1 MAVSAQETVGA
12 GSPAVNAPGG
22 IAAAAETPKHI
33 VSPNLLVL
41 AVVLAT
47 GALAHAPVPARTLR
61 LQLQQGRLE
70 GLLKFHPP
78 AAAARVYAAAPDR
91 AVALVPAAL
100 AGLRIDSGGAE
111 LHPKVQEA
119 RVVAQPGGALD
130 EVILLD
136 VGAAGSSL
144 RISVES
150 GPPLPVEL
158 LAGTGVRLQLIS
170 GPGAPI
176 RGGLALHPR
185 PGLPCVVTIVAP
197 R

>member
-1 MAVSAQETVGA
+1 M
-12 GSPAVNAPGG
+12 
-22 IAAAAETPKHI
+22 
-33 VSPNLLVL
+33 VSPEFFSAL
-41 AVVLAT
+41 VVLIFSVPA
-47 GALAHAPVPARTLR
+47 AAHAPVSTRTLR
-61 LQLQQGRLE
+61 LQLQQGRLQ
-70 GLLKFHPP
+70 GLLTFHLP
-78 AAAARVYAAAPDR
+78 AAAARVYAAAPDP

-176 RGGLALHPR
+176 RGGLSLHPR
-185 PGLPCVVTIVAP
+185 PGLPCVVSIVAP

>member
-1 MAVSAQETVGA
+1 VSPKLFSALAVALVFA
-12 GSPAVNAPGG
+12 VPAV
-22 IAAAAETPKHI
+22 
-33 VSPNLLVL
+33 
-41 AVVLAT
+41 
-47 GALAHAPVPARTLR
+47 AHAPVPTRTLR
-61 LQLQQGRLE
+61 LQLQQGRLQ
-70 GLLKFHPP
+70 GLLKFHLP

-100 AGLRIDSGGAE
+100 AGLRIDSSGAE

-119 RVVAQPGGALD
+119 RVVARPGGALD

-136 VGAAGSSL
+136 VGAAGASL
-144 RISVES
+144 RVSVES

-158 LAGTGVRLQLIS
+158 LAGTGIRLQLTS

-176 RGGLALHPR
+176 RGGLSLRPR
-185 PGLPCVVTIVAP
+185 PGLPCTVSIVAP